1 MTIDELEVLIT
12 AKTDKLQK
20 EINKANASIS
30 SLSKNAE
37 KQSGLFTNAFSKLKT
52 GIKALAIGVLIKK
65 VIIDNLDD
73 AIDRLDTLNNFTK
86 VMSNLGISS
95 EDSQSA
101 LNRLS
106 EGLKG
111 LPTTL
116 DDAALAVQRF
126 TSSNGNVKASTE
138 IFLALNNAILA
149 GGASAQIQ
157 SSALEQ
163 LSQAYAKGKPDMM
176 EWRTAMTAMP
186 AQLKQIA
193 VAMGYVDANQLGEA
207 LRSGKVSM
215 NEFMLKIAE
224 LNKNGVNGFKS
235 FEEQAK
241 NATGGVRTSI
251 TGVKTALTRG
261 LTEIM
266 NAIGQSN
273 IAGFFQGIAR
283 AIDAVIPYIVAFV
296 KVIVTA
302 INAVSSLFGKKSEAS
317 GGSLADNTATA
328 SSNVGSMSKSM
339 DSANKSAKQMKQ
351 TLAGFDEISNLNFD
365 SGSGDDSESAGEG
378 NYDFSGMDFS
388 AFDSNEAVSKADEI
402 ANKIKSKIK
411 EIGGILN
418 KELDLSGKFE
428 RVKGILTNF
437 WNNISELG
445 TPLKSWFD
453 NDYTEYLKQRVETD
467 LLIVSGLFD
476 DIIMVSDT
484 FLNTFLAPFLS
495 TLVNYI
501 LPVVTQLAT
510 QIYKTIGV
518 LFTTINGLFQS
529 LWKTGV
535 EPAITLIMKI
545 WDDLWNSVSNAWQK
559 WGEPIFES
567 INEFIVVTGDLLQS
581 LWDNFFQPIWDNIV
595 KALDWLWS
603 DHVKPLWDN
612 LLDFFG
618 ELVKGILDIWNKT
631 LAPLLTW
638 IVDTF
643 GPVLSDC
650 INVITNVIAT
660 VLGVV
665 TDVING
671 IITILKGIV
680 QFIVGVFTGNW
691 EKAWEGIS
699 NIFKGIWDGI
709 VGIVK
714 GAINL
719 VIDFINGMIAA
730 VENALN
736 WIIDKINS
744 LEIRNPFT
752 GEEIWSPNI
761 PRFKF
766 DRIPKLARGGIV
778 DKPTQTIIGE
788 AGTEAVIPLE
798 HNTSWMDAMASKFAV
813 MFNEMREDQ
822 EININNKLSINGR
835 DLATTTI
842 EDYNNE
848 AIRRGY
854 KPLLQPA

>member
-20 EINKANASIS
+20 EINKANSSINQ
-30 SLSKNAE
+30 LTKNAE

-52 GIKALAIGVLIKK
+52 GIKALAIGALIKK
-65 VIIDNLDD
+65 VVIDNLDD

-106 EGLKG
+106 DGLKG

-193 VAMGYVDANQLGEA
+193 LAMGYVDANQLGEA

-215 NEFMLKIAE
+215 NQFMLKITE
-224 LNKNGVNGFKS
+224 LNKAGVNGFKS

-241 NATGGVRTSI
+241 NATGGVGTSI

-296 KVIVTA
+296 KVIGTA
-302 INAVSSLFGKKSEAS
+302 INAVSSLFGKKSEAA
-317 GGSLADNTATA
+317 GGSLAESTATA
-328 SSNVGSMSKSM
+328 SSNVGGMSKSM

-351 TLAGFDEISNLNFD
+351 TLAGFDEITNLNFD
-365 SGSGDDSESAGEG
+365 SGSGGDDETAGAG

-388 AFDSNEAVSKADEI
+388 AFDANEATSKADEI

-437 WNNISELG
+437 WNNISGLG

-453 NDYTEYLKQRVETD
+453 NDFTEYLRQRVETD
-467 LLIVSGLFD
+467 LLILSGWYD
-476 DIIMVSDT
+476 DIIMISDT

-518 LFTTINGLFQS
+518 LFTTINSLFQS

-545 WDDLWNSVSNAWQK
+545 WDDLWSSVSNAWAK

-581 LWDNFFQPIWDNIV
+581 LWDNFFEPIWNNII

-618 ELVKGILDIWNKT
+618 ELIDGILKIWNKT
-631 LAPLLTW
+631 LAPLLKW
-638 IVDTF
+638 VVDTF
-643 GPVLSDC
+643 GPALAEC
-650 INVITNVIAT
+650 INVISNVIAT

-665 TDVING
+665 TDVIDG

-680 QFIVGVFTGNW
+680 QFIVGVFTGDW

-709 VGIVK
+709 VGFIK
-714 GAINL
+714 GCINL
-719 VIDFINGMIAA
+719 IIDFINGMIAGI
-730 VENALN
+730 ENALN
-736 WIIDKINS
+736 WIVDKINS
-744 LEIRNPFT
+744 LEIVNPFT

-766 DRIPKLARGGIV
+766 DRIQKLARGGIV
-778 DKPTQTIIGE
+778 EKPTQTIIGE
-788 AGTEAVIPLE
+788 AGTEAVLPLE
-798 HNTSWMDAMASKFAV
+798 NNTSWMDKMASKFAV

-835 DLATTTI
+835 DLATTTL
-842 EDYNNE
+842 DDFNNE